1 MKRFILYVLAAFAFA
16 ACTQNEIEELSSN
29 KLFVP
34 DNISVGFENDDTRI
48 QLLNGKT
55 VWNEGDCVSVFY
67 HSFDNLLWEF
77 QGQTGDRT
85 GEFKL
90 IEGYIGNQT
99 MEDIIVV
106 YPYNPDY
113 FVRLSDQSVEAR
125 MPAVQ
130 YYYEDSYDPAC
141 NIMIAQGSDR
151 SFVLKNV
158 CGWVKIELTGN
169 GQAVKSLTL
178 SGNNNEA
185 VAGDISIV
193 AADATATYF
202 SANSSAPSDD
212 SELGGDLVFDDQT
225 ITSVKLQCNGTT
237 LSSEPTAFYIAL
249 PPQTFTN
256 GFTVEVKCQGY
267 QPMVLQRNDAI
278 AIERNHI
285 QPMQIVEF
293 EAEESDEVDIP
304 NNEIWYTA
312 TDQVWPYNEGDFGA
326 TLINNYFDYETG
338 QGILVFDGD
347 VTRIPD
353 SAFHNNWDLTS
364 ITLPNSIAEI
374 KSFAFENC
382 WGLTT
387 MTIPDNTTVIEPGAF
402 SSCGN
407 LQEFK
412 GNCVTEDGR
421 CLVLDNVLL
430 AFAPAGITSYTTPS
444 GVRTI
449 AAKCFS
455 SSHDLTEIVIS
466 EGVEII
472 GIYAFS
478 SCTNLSTIIL
488 PESILHI
495 RAYAFDYCY
504 SLADITLPSNLQS
517 IENWAF
523 VNCANLT
530 QITIPD
536 SVQEFGQG
544 ILAGCYSL
552 EYIDCQY
559 ATEDGRSLIIN
570 GCLFAIAPKDLSSYT
585 VPEEATH
592 IGSGVLCGLE
602 FPVLLHDNI
611 SVIGDNAFERCSFST
626 ITLPANLEYL
636 GYAAFLYCSNLTD
649 IYCKATTPPSMGG
662 WLFGY
667 ETQNRNIYVPL
678 ESLEAYKTADGW
690 REFASCIIGYDYET
704 GETVMP
710 TINLGICGTI
720 TYWGNSGCPDIAMEY
735 IEDLNM
741 YVAYGVELTDD
752 DRFKLRSDN
761 TWEGMYNIGHSWD
774 NAGYIM
780 EVNTAKQMANSPESN
795 DIYVAAGGSFDIY
808 INLDTLML
816 YFMEAGES
824 PENATVQRD
833 RIGIAGSFTD
843 WGNYP
848 DIAMSYDE
856 DMAMYVYYGLTLNE
870 GDQFKLRVNELW
882 DINYGLD
889 NYIAAFLINSFTSL
903 VNNGNNIIVLETGS
917 YDLYFEPNNYEF
929 FFMEAG
935 VDRSEAI
942 DAPTITQLPAPQNVR
957 VINESATSFTLTW
970 DYVENASSY
979 KIIDDTGREYTTS
992 ENYIEFTDLTPYTLY
1007 LSMVYAQSDSPFY
1020 MSSAWV
1026 GTYAY
1031 TIDVNQSC
1039 SWFTQTLSPGQGA
1052 EYDHQPYNSLDI
1064 TWKGTG
1070 VTSISYYA
1078 LDAEEYYYYGYSLGL
1093 IVANMNNGDGLLE
1106 LINSDEG
1113 FSGSFSGLNTNWE
1126 CILFTLVTN
1135 EQGETYMAI
1144 SESKTESYELS
1155 EAESRWIGTWQM
1167 TAHKALVY
1175 DGENISIV
1183 DREESFTVNITANPN
1198 IARYF
1203 FVDGFSVLGEGWP
1216 IQANLNEN
1224 NELCLIS
1231 GYPTDNAYNGV
1242 YAWLSYCIYSDGN
1255 EGYNTY
1261 NAPVQIF
1268 SMDEAGNVSCRL
1280 HSDIAY
1286 YSDDSTV
1293 TYTNIHTE
1301 MYVYTDDGF
1310 VEYITDSYPVTY
1322 RAGEMDMV
1330 KLADNRAAK
1339 SSAMSANGL
1348 QGYKLTPNKKIKR
1361 DNFSTMKSNISVVY
1375 TM

>member
-34 DNISVGFENDDTRI
+34 DNISVGFENADTRI

-67 HSFDNLLWEF
+67 RSFDNLKWQF

-85 GEFKL
+85 GELKL

-99 MEDIIVV
+99 MDDVIIV
-106 YPYNPDY
+106 YPYNENY
-113 FVRLSDQSVEAR
+113 LVRLADKSIEAR
-125 MPAVQ
+125 MPATQ
-130 YYYEDSYDPAC
+130 YYRYNSYDPQS
-141 NIMIAQGSDR
+141 NLMIAHSTGRD
-151 SFVLKNV
+151 FVLKNV
-158 CGWVKIELTGN
+158 CGWIRVELTGN
-169 GQAVKSLTL
+169 GEVVRSLTL
-178 SGNNNEA
+178 RGNNDEL
-185 VAGDISIV
+185 VAGDIAID
-193 AADATATYF
+193 AAEATATF
-202 SANSSAPSDD
+202 MASNGTAPGDD
-212 SELGGDLVFDDQT
+212 SEVGGDLVFEDESF
-225 ITSVKLQCNGTT
+225 TSVKLQCSGVE

-285 QPMQIVEF
+285 QPMQVVEF
-293 EAEESDEVDIP
+293 EAEESDALDIL

-312 TDQVWPYNEGDFGA
+312 TDRVWPNNDWDFGA
-326 TLINNYFDYETG
+326 TLIDNYFDYNTG
-338 QGILVFDGD
+338 EGILTFDGD
-347 VTRIPD
+347 VTRIPYG
-353 SAFHNNWDLTS
+353 AFWDNWNLTS
-364 ITLPNSIAEI
+364 INLPNSVTEI
-374 KSFAFENC
+374 YGSAFYNC
-382 WGLTT
+382 WGLTSIY
-387 MTIPDNTTVIEPGAF
+387 IPESVIYIEPGAF
-402 SSCGN
+402 SSCGH
-407 LQEFK
+407 LEKFE
-412 GNCVTEDGR
+412 GWCASEDGR

-444 GVRTI
+444 GVQTI
-449 AAKCFS
+449 AAYSFCNS
-455 SSHDLTEIVIS
+455 VDLTEIVIS
-466 EGVEII
+466 DGVSII
-472 GIYAFS
+472 GSEAFYGS
-478 SCTNLSTIIL
+478 RLHTVVMPDSVLYIRDGAFQDCSELRYIEL
-488 PESILHI
+488 P
-495 RAYAFDYCY
+495 A
-504 SLADITLPSNLQS
+504 NLQEIS
-517 IENWAF
+517 YQAF
-523 VNCANLT
+523 RNCDSLNE
-530 QITIPD
+530 ITIPD
-536 SVQEFGQG
+536 SVNTFGHGMFADCDNLERINSQ
-544 ILAGCYSL
+544 YSS
-552 EYIDCQY
+552 EN
-559 ATEDGRSLIIN
+559 GRSLIFH
-570 GCLFAIAPKDLSSYT
+570 GDLIAVAWGGISSYT
-585 VPEEATH
+585 LPDEVEVIEGYCFAYSTLTE
-592 IGSGVLCGLE
+592 INLN
-602 FPVLLHDNI
+602 DNLTAI
-611 SVIGDNAFERCSFST
+611 RYGAFDNSQIST
-626 ITLPANLEYL
+626 ITLPASLSFIGYDAFIGCYNLKS
-636 GYAAFLYCSNLTD
+636 FYCQA
-649 IYCKATTPPSMGG
+649 IEPPYIDGS
-662 WLFGY
+662 LFGW
-667 ETQNRNIYVPL
+667 EAPKCTIYVPL
-678 ESLEAYKTADGW
+678 ESLDRYLSAEGW
-690 REFASCIIGYDYET
+690 SGYASMIAGIDYET
-704 GETVMP
+704 GEVVEP
-710 TINLGICGTI
+710 TINIGICGTI
-720 TYWGNSGCPDIAMEY
+720 TDWGGSEDIAMEY
-735 IEDLNM
+735 LEERNL
-741 YVAYGVELTDD
+741 YVAYGIELTTDD
-752 DRFKLRSDN
+752 AFKLRVDN
-761 TWEGMYNIGHSWD
+761 RWDGVYNIGCYGDTTIAPNFAIELW
-774 NAGYIM
+774 
-780 EVNTAKQMANSPESN
+780 NSPSSQ
-795 DIYVAAGGSFDIY
+795 DLYVGENGTYDIY
-808 INLDTLML
+808 IDLDTLML
-816 YFMEAGES
+816 YFMESDIDPSDAYVQRENIGICGSMNGWGES
-824 PENATVQRD
+824 
-833 RIGIAGSFTD
+833 
-843 WGNYP
+843 P

-856 DMAMYVYYGLTLNE
+856 DMAMYVYYGLILNE

-889 NYIAAFLINSFTSL
+889 NYIAAFPINSFTSL
-903 VNNGNNIIVLETGS
+903 VNDGNNIIVHETGS

-935 VDRSEAI
+935 VDRSEAM
-942 DAPTITQLPAPQNVR
+942 DAATITQLPAPQNVR

-1007 LSMVYAQSDSPFY
+1007 LSMVYAQSDSPSY

-1039 SWFTQTLSPGQGA
+1039 SWFTQTLSPGQGT
-1052 EYDHQPYNSLDI
+1052 EYDHQPYNSLDF

-1070 VTSISYYA
+1070 VTSISYLL
-1078 LDAEEYYYYGYSLGL
+1078 LDAEDYFYYGYSLGL
-1093 IVANMNNGDGLLE
+1093 IVANMNNAGDLLE
-1106 LINSDEG
+1106 PINSDEG
-1113 FSGSFSGLNTNWE
+1113 FSGSFKGLNTNWE
-1126 CILFTLVTN
+1126 YILFTLVTN

-1175 DGENISIV
+1175 DGENVSIV

-1198 IARYF
+1198 IARGF
-1203 FVDGFSVLGEGWP
+1203 LVDGFSVLGEGWP
-1216 IQANLNEN
+1216 IEANLNEN
-1224 NELCLIS
+1224 NELCLMS

-1268 SMDEAGNVSCRL
+1268 SMDEAGNVTCRL
-1280 HSDIAY
+1280 YSDIAY
-1286 YSDDSTV
+1286 YSDDSAV

-1301 MYVYTDDGF
+1301 MYVYTYDGL

-1330 KLADNRAAK
+1330 KISDYRAAK

-1361 DNFSTMKSNISVVY
+1361 NNFSTLKSDISVVY

>member
-67 HSFDNLLWEF
+67 HSFDNLKWQF
-77 QGQTGDRT
+77 QGQTGDRS
-85 GEFKL
+85 GELRL
-90 IEGYIGNQT
+90 IEGSINNQT

-158 CGWVKIELTGN
+158 CGWVKIELTGD
-169 GQAVKSLTL
+169 GQAVQSLTL
-178 SGNNNEA
+178 SGNNNET

-225 ITSVKLQCNGTT
+225 ITSVKLQCSGVE

-285 QPMQIVEF
+285 QPMQVVEF

-312 TDQVWPYNEGDFGA
+312 TYQVWPNNEWDFGA

-353 SAFHNNWDLTS
+353 SAFYDNWYLTS
-364 ITLPNSIAEI
+364 INLPNSVTEI
-374 KSFAFENC
+374 YGSAFYNC
-382 WGLTT
+382 WGLTSIY
-387 MTIPDNTTVIEPGAF
+387 IPESVTYIEPGAF

-407 LQEFK
+407 LEKFE
-412 GNCVTEDGR
+412 GWCASEDGR
-421 CLVLDNVLL
+421 CLVIDNVLL
-430 AFAPAGITSYTTPS
+430 AFAPAGLSTYTTPS
-444 GVRTI
+444 GVVTI
-449 AAKCFS
+449 GAYVFRHCS
-455 SSHDLTEIVIS
+455 SLNEIFIS
-466 EGVEII
+466 DGVEII
-472 GIYAFS
+472 GSEAFYGS
-478 SCTNLSTIIL
+478 RLYTVVMPDSVLYIRDGAFQDCSELRDIEL
-488 PESILHI
+488 P
-495 RAYAFDYCY
+495 A
-504 SLADITLPSNLQS
+504 NLQEIS
-517 IENWAF
+517 YQAF
-523 VNCANLT
+523 RNCDSLNE
-530 QITIPD
+530 ITIPD
-536 SVQEFGQG
+536 SVNTFGYGMFADCDNLERINSQ
-544 ILAGCYSL
+544 YSS
-552 EYIDCQY
+552 
-559 ATEDGRSLIIN
+559 EDGRSLIFH
-570 GCLFAIAPKDLSSYT
+570 GDLIAVAWDGISSYT
-585 VPEEATH
+585 LPDEVE
-592 IGSGVLCGLE
+592 
-602 FPVLLHDNI
+602 
-611 SVIGDNAFERCSFST
+611 VIGGYCFAYSTLTEINLNDNLTSIRHSAFDNSQIST
-626 ITLPANLEYL
+626 ITLPASLSYIGSE
-636 GYAAFLYCSNLTD
+636 AFIGCYNLTSF
-649 IYCKATTPPSMGG
+649 YCQAVEPPYIDGS
-662 WLFGY
+662 LFGW
-667 ETQNRNIYVPL
+667 EAPKCTIYVPL
-678 ESLEAYKTADGW
+678 ESLDRYLSAEGW
-690 REFASCIIGYDYET
+690 SGYASMIAGIDYET
-704 GETVMP
+704 GEVVEP
-710 TINLGICGTI
+710 TINIGICGTI
-720 TYWGNSGCPDIAMEY
+720 TDWGGSEDIAMEY
-735 IEDLNM
+735 LEERNL
-741 YVAYGVELTDD
+741 YVAYGIELTTDD
-752 DRFKLRSDN
+752 SFKLRTDN
-761 TWEGMYNIGHSWD
+761 RWDGVYNIGSD
-774 NAGYIM
+774 YETTIAPNFAI
-780 EVNTAKQMANSPESN
+780 ELRNSSN
-795 DIYVAAGGSFDIY
+795 SQNLYVGENGTYDIY
-808 INLDTLML
+808 IDLDTMML

-833 RIGIAGSFTD
+833 RIGIVGSFTN
-843 WGNYP
+843 WGNDP

-889 NYIAAFLINSFTSL
+889 NYIAAFPINSFTSL
-903 VNNGNNIIVLETGS
+903 VNNGYNIIVHETGS
-917 YDLYFEPNNYEF
+917 YDLYFEPNYCEF
-929 FFMEAG
+929 FFMEAD
-935 VDRSEAI
+935 VDRSEAM
-942 DAPTITQLPAPQNVR
+942 DAATITQLPAPKNVR

-992 ENYIEFTDLTPYTLY
+992 DNYFEFTDLTPYTLY
-1007 LSMVYAQSDSPFY
+1007 YARVSAQSDSPSY
-1020 MSSAWV
+1020 MSSNW
-1026 GTYAY
+1026 GGMYAY
-1031 TIDVNQSC
+1031 TIDVNQPC
-1039 SWFTQTLSPGQGA
+1039 SWFTQTLSPGQGT
-1052 EYDHQPYNSLDI
+1052 EYDHQPYNSLDL

-1070 VTSISYYA
+1070 VTSISYFA
-1078 LDAEEYYYYGYSLGL
+1078 LDAEQYYYYGYSLGL
-1093 IVANMNNGDGLLE
+1093 IVANMYEFNGALGK
-1106 LINSDEG
+1106 INSEEG
-1113 FSGSFSGLNTNWE
+1113 FSGSLQGLNTNWG
-1126 CILFTLVTN
+1126 CILFALVTN
-1135 EQGETYMAI
+1135 EQGETYIAI
-1144 SESKTESYELS
+1144 SESKTESYELN

-1175 DGENISIV
+1175 DGENVSII

-1224 NELCLIS
+1224 NELCLRS
-1231 GYPTDNAYNGV
+1231 GYATDNASNGL
-1242 YAWLSYCIYSDGN
+1242 YEWLSYCIYSDGN
-1255 EGYNTY
+1255 EGYNLY
-1261 NAPVQIF
+1261 DAPVQIF

-1286 YSDDSTV
+1286 YSDDSAV

-1301 MYVYTDDGF
+1301 MYVYTYDGF

-1361 DNFSTMKSNISVVY
+1361 DNFSTLKSDISVVY
-1375 TM
+1375 NM